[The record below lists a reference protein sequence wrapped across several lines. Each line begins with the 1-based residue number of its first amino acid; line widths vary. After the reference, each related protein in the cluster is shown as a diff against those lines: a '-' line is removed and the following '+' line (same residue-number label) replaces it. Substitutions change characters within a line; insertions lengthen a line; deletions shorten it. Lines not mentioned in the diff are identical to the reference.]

1 MINPNN
7 GTIHRGWNRRV
18 VTGKTLAE
26 CDERLVQYL
35 NDQDY
40 GSGEFTVLHESAG
53 PRETTGYDLPNGD
66 TCYISFLIYN
76 SRL

>member
-1 MINPNN
+1 LINPN
-7 GTIHRGWNRRV
+7 GAIHRGWNRRV
-18 VTGKTLAE
+18 VTGETLSE
-26 CDERLVQYL
+26 CDERLVKYL

-40 GSGEFTVLHESAG
+40 GSGEFMVLHENDGSNKN
-53 PRETTGYDLPNGD
+53 TGYDLPEGD